1 MPEVSNYETEKEW
14 MAACVPVRID
24 EGNEQDQAVAACLNI
39 WRNKGK
45 ATNTLK
51 AISTDE
57 DWMRVANYLVLW
69 GDEQRRDL
77 EGWGSNAINPDG
89 SKGEFFTAKTVLNSP
104 YTRIGRIVVDY
115 EHGQGKAKDGKGA
128 PGPDDPLGYV
138 DWSTAKADER
148 GLWVERALDRH
159 NAYMQWLELLISKG
173 VIGTSSEAIPDEV
186 EKAANGEITRWPIRR
201 DTLTLEPMEWR
212 NKRENIVRAA
222 KALGVELPEDIAP
235 EPEAPPEAVTTAAGA
250 AKGTEQPTKTIQQED
265 TMSEE
270 QTTNVAPEPQVD
282 VAAIAKQAA
291 EEAVKAYRA
300 ELAKEPTKGGLV
312 VVADETD
319 KALKAK
325 PFTGFGEF
333 LMAVKN
339 MALGQVDKRLLP
351 LRSQDTADEGGYDM
365 TKALGPE
372 FVGGLTKS
380 AFSYLKQ
387 TGLHE
392 GLGATGGFLVDTDH
406 NMSIMQ
412 RVYDQ
417 GDLLRRCAM
426 DGLSANSNGMT
437 YNAINETSRADGHR
451 MGGIRAYWTAEAGTK
466 VYSLPA
472 FRQIE
477 LKLKK
482 VAALVAATDEQL
494 KDANALESW
503 IMRNLPDELRFVVED
518 SVINGTGVGMPQGIL
533 VSLGIVSVAKEV
545 GQAADTVV
553 VPNIVKMWSRMW
565 ARSRRNAAWFIHQ
578 DLEPQ
583 LFQLQL
589 PVGTGGQ
596 AVYMPPGG
604 LSASPYATLMGRPVV
619 PIEYC
624 QTVGTVGD
632 IILGDFSQ
640 YQMIEKGGIQSASSI
655 HVLFITDQSIFR
667 FVYRVDGENTWNSP
681 LTPKNGANTVAPF
694 VTLASRD

>member
-1 MPEVSNYETEKEW
+1 M
-14 MAACVPVRID
+14 
-24 EGNEQDQAVAACLNI
+24 
-39 WRNKGK
+39 
-45 ATNTLK
+45 
-51 AISTDE
+51 
-57 DWMRVANYLVLW
+57 
-69 GDEQRRDL
+69 
-77 EGWGSNAINPDG
+77 
-89 SKGEFFTAKTVLNSP
+89 
-104 YTRIGRIVVDY
+104 
-115 EHGQGKAKDGKGA
+115 
-128 PGPDDPLGYV
+128 
-138 DWSTAKADER
+138 
-148 GLWVERALDRH
+148 
-159 NAYMQWLELLISKG
+159 
-173 VIGTSSEAIPDEV
+173 
-186 EKAANGEITRWPIRR
+186 
-201 DTLTLEPMEWR
+201 
-212 NKRENIVRAA
+212 
-222 KALGVELPEDIAP
+222 
-235 EPEAPPEAVTTAAGA
+235 
-250 AKGTEQPTKTIQQED
+250 
-265 TMSEE
+265 
-270 QTTNVAPEPQVD
+270 
-282 VAAIAKQAA
+282 
-291 EEAVKAYRA
+291 
-300 ELAKEPTKGGLV
+300 
-312 VVADETD
+312 VADETD

-339 MALGQVDKRLLP
+339 MALGEVDKRLLP
-351 LRSQDTADEGGYDM
+351 LRSTDAADEGGYDM
-365 TKALGPE
+365 TKALGAD

-437 YNAINETSRADGHR
+437 YNAINETSRADGSR

-466 VYSLPA
+466 QYSMPA

-494 KDANALESW
+494 QDANVLESW
-503 IMRNLPDELRFVVED
+503 ILRNLPDELRYVTED

-565 ARSRRNAAWFIHQ
+565 GRSRRNAAWFIHQ

-596 AVYMPPGG
+596 ALYMPPGG

-619 PIEYC
+619 PLEYC

-667 FVYRVDGENTWNSP
+667 FVYRCDGENTWNSP